1 MTSCSYFALFA
12 LPDRFELDES
22 ALDSAYRTLQSQVH
36 PDRFAHASDAERRVA
51 MQRATEANEAYR
63 TLRSPLRRAMY
74 LLSLRGIDVQ
84 SETSTKMEPAFL
96 AQQLEWREAAGDARA
111 EKDVQALEAQ
121 LDELRMEKDLR
132 YALLGSLIDAG
143 ADAEGDEAAA
153 EAARQLLFIEKL
165 EDELREGIEA
175 LEA

>member
-1 MTSCSYFALFA
+1 MTSRSYFALFA

-22 ALDSAYRTLQSQVH
+22 ALDTAYRTLQSQVH

-96 AQQLEWREAAGDARA
+96 AQQLEFEPLCFAFLPLVFGAG
-111 EKDVQALEAQ
+111 
-121 LDELRMEKDLR
+121 
-132 YALLGSLIDAG
+132 
-143 ADAEGDEAAA
+143 
-153 EAARQLLFIEKL
+153 
-165 EDELREGIEA
+165 
-175 LEA
+175 